1 MKFEAARI
9 QFSGDVLAA
18 VANEGL
24 RGRGVGSGKR
34 AKQAQGPV
42 VRRPISD
49 NPGLNCNQGLF
60 VFF

>member
-24 RGRGVGSGKR
+24 RGRGWGVERGQNKPR
-34 AKQAQGPV
+34 AQLFEGRLAITQG
-42 VRRPISD
+42 
-49 NPGLNCNQGLF
+49 
-60 VFF
+60 